1 MTTQPLKSITTES
14 LRALIDDTE
23 GTLSELR
30 DELERREEQQQHAE
44 IDQLETHMRDAES
57 SLQTI
62 KDFIAYLIA
71 DLRSNKS

>member
-30 DELERREEQQQHAE
+30 NELERREEQQQHSE

-71 DLRSNKS
+71 DLRGTKS